1 MGAVQQQV
9 SQLLLKEECTIVR
22 CPMTIT
28 LDIIGGKWKG
38 MILYHLVSGTRRF
51 NELMRLMPD
60 VTQRMLTRQL
70 RELEDDGVIIR
81 KVYAEVPPK
90 VEYSLSEVGQTLL
103 PVIQSLTQWGKMY
116 MTYTNSQKE

>member
-1 MGAVQQQV
+1 MGAVQQEI
-9 SQLLLKEECTIVR
+9 SQLVLKEECSIVR

-70 RELEDDGVIIR
+70 RELEEDGIILR

-90 VEYSLSEVGQTLL
+90 VEYSLSDVGQTLL
-103 PVIQSLTQWGKMY
+103 PVIHSLSQWGKMY
-116 MTYTNSQKE
+116 LLQSNK

>member
-1 MGAVQQQV
+1 
-9 SQLLLKEECTIVR
+9 
-22 CPMTIT
+22 MTIT

-116 MTYTNSQKE
+116 LAQSNNVV

>member
-9 SQLLLKEECTIVR
+9 SQLLLKEEECTIVR

-116 MTYTNSQKE
+116 LAQSNNVV